1 MKSILKSFAVA
12 FSMYSKIPMPRFQ
25 WASRDM
31 EYHLCF
37 FPLVGA
43 VIGVI
48 EFLWIY
54 LCRKINASVPFTNI
68 CAVAIPLLVTGGF
81 HVDGFMDTMDA
92 VHSYQD
98 REKKL
103 EILKD
108 PHIGAFSVI
117 CVITFFLLVTAF
129 TFEIKTYEGFISVSF
144 AFVLS
149 RILSGISVITFPKAK
164 KNGMLATESNTGC
177 KKTVVAVL
185 VIELII
191 SIATVV
197 YLTFP
202 KSFCGIVSAASF
214 ALTYSYY
221 YFMSKKHFGGITGD
235 LAGFFICTSEL
246 VSLIAVAATLFV
258 EAAI

>member
-1 MKSILKSFAVA
+1 MKSVFKSLIVA

-25 WASRDM
+25 WASKDM

-43 VIGVI
+43 VIGI
-48 EFLWIY
+48 LELLWFY
-54 LCRKINASVPFTNI
+54 FCSKINASSPFTNLF
-68 CAVAIPLLVTGGF
+68 AVAIPLLVTGGF
-81 HVDGFMDTMDA
+81 HIDGFMDTMDA
-92 VHSYQD
+92 IHSYQD
-98 REKKL
+98 KENKL

-117 CVITFFLLVTAF
+117 CVISFFIVATAF
-129 TFEIKTYEGFISVSF
+129 TFEIKTYEGLLSVCF

-164 KNGMLATESNTGC
+164 KNGMLATESKTDS
-177 KKTVVAVL
+177 KKIIVTVLLIELIVVSAVL
-185 VIELII
+185 V
-191 SIATVV
+191 
-197 YLTFP
+197 YFTFN
-202 KSFCGIVSAASF
+202 KSFCGLISIISII
-214 ALTYSYY
+214 LTFTYY

-235 LAGFFICTSEL
+235 LAGFFICISEL
-246 VSLIAVAATLFV
+246 VSLIAIVGTLFV